1 MTRKASRC
9 FDINPKHIVRR
20 FQFRAVDTTGDTPPD
35 TSVACGVLPG
45 RRYSI
50 SLVQDWIDSRRI
62 FHNDWGMDSL
72 VVFGVAPSGLG
83 NRGNSGTQGCAPFA
97 TAHGAPPW
105 ADIGSPLRGFF
116 HSRVYDQ
123 GEWIKRFINRY
134 QLLRPPPYAD
144 PPFKSVK
151 KPQKRAHHGDHTPYN
166 YLDPNRP
173 EGAGVGSP
181 GLPPGVCEDNTR
193 ERPEGAGVTAIPN
206 DVGPFGACGGRLC
219 QRSMGWHPWLPTS
232 GPPGRLVGLG
242 ASPRLDFLGS
252 NCAGLIRPT
261 TT

>member
-1 MTRKASRC
+1 MSDSEWCATLGHGSFSRTEPRRG
-9 FDINPKHIVRR
+9 DPKSLSIIVRR

-35 TSVACGVLPG
+35 TSVACSVLPG

-62 FHNDWGMDSL
+62 LHNDWGMDSL

-134 QLLRPPPYAD
+134 QLLRPPTLCGSA
-144 PPFKSVK
+144 FQIGQEASKT
-151 KPQKRAHHGDHTPYN
+151 RAP
-166 YLDPNRP
+166 R
-173 EGAGVGSP
+173 GSHP
-181 GLPPGVCEDNTR
+181 LQ
-193 ERPEGAGVTAIPN
+193 
-206 DVGPFGACGGRLC
+206 LL
-219 QRSMGWHPWLPTS
+219 RSE
-232 GPPGRLVGLG
+232 
-242 ASPRLDFLGS
+242 SPRRG
-252 NCAGLIRPT
+252 RRW
-261 TT
+261 